1 MSTPSAVNPSKRL
14 TRPCA
19 SIANPRLAQMPLPRH
34 ALPNGPADSTQ
45 ETEYLVKAIS
55 SAPLEQRLREE
66 ALRLGFATCGI
77 APAADDPARAA
88 RLRQWLAD
96 GRHGSMEWMETR
108 SEQRQGPQSL
118 WPQAQSVI
126 ALGMSY
132 APRTIRWRWPKW
144 PIAGAFRSMPKGWI
158 TTT

>member
-1 MSTPSAVNPSKRL
+1 
-14 TRPCA
+14 
-19 SIANPRLAQMPLPRH
+19 MP
-34 ALPNGPADSTQ
+34 LPNGPADSTQ
-45 ETEYLVKAIS
+45 ETEYLVKATS

-77 APAADDPARAA
+77 APAADDPDRAA
-88 RLRQWLAD
+88 RLHQWLAD

-108 SEQRQGPQSL
+108 KEQRQGPQSL

-132 APRTIRWRWPKW
+132 APAHDPLALAEVADRGRISVYAQGVDYHDVIKRALKALARWLVATEPGPK
-144 PIAGAFRSMPKGWI
+144 
-158 TTT
+158 